1 MFNIRSREEG
11 NGRGRKLI
19 DTCFQEGKIVK
30 SKKRGARV
38 SLRSDRWIPIA
49 WEWTAVHSPPR
60 GLSYVSHFDVSRQH
74 VTRVFTNGGRRAC
87 EGRGRRRRRARTRT
101 CTHIGGETARM
112 RRCAPRIRGGNE
124 LHLCSSDDERRRQ
137 RGRCGFYVCIMGHVY
152 APPSGIHSVY
162 TARVCVH
169 TRTSHFSTFNLPT
182 KLDLLSK
189 ASLDYASCEIL

>member
-87 EGRGRRRRRARTRT
+87 EGRGGGGGARAHARARTSVAKRRG
-101 CTHIGGETARM
+101 CGGARHAYEEAM
-112 RRCAPRIRGGNE
+112 NFTSVRATT
-124 LHLCSSDDERRRQ
+124 SDDDNEDDAA
-137 RGRCGFYVCIMGHVY
+137 F
-152 APPSGIHSVY
+152 
-162 TARVCVH
+162 TCV
-169 TRTSHFSTFNLPT
+169 
-182 KLDLLSK
+182 
-189 ASLDYASCEIL
+189 